1 MNLHPLDRRSAVC
14 GLIAVASV
22 VVAGCGSTVSQNGVR
37 GKQTPGVSVVGSG
50 ATTPAALRDWAA
62 FPVNAVPRPLVL
74 TGSSIIDPAS
84 GFANSDDK
92 AAYLSGSFDLMSR
105 LPSATATA
113 DGREV
118 MTAQSAL
125 TMLKDLG
132 AGNRLTSTHLQIS
145 RVNLGAATFDTDRG
159 PQLLPAWIFR
169 LRGVTDP
176 TFVLALPQAQ
186 WWPKPG
192 ISAGQVVNQR
202 AASSDGRRVTI
213 SFVGAAPGSGPCDA
227 EYTADVAESP
237 TAVMVTPRALPKPKP
252 TGNYFCN
259 EIGYRRTVTVALS
272 APLGNRVL
280 LAPAGPPLPAR

>member
-22 VVAGCGSTVSQNGVR
+22 IVAGCGSTVSQSGVG

-62 FPVNAVPRPLVL
+62 FPVDAVPRPLVL
-74 TGSSIIDPAS
+74 TGPSIIDPAS

-92 AAYLSGSFDLMSR
+92 VAYLSGSFDLMSR
-105 LPSATATA
+105 LPSAAATA

-125 TMLKDLG
+125 TMLKDAG
-132 AGNRLTSTHLQIS
+132 AGNRPTSTHLQITH
-145 RVNLGAATFDTDRG
+145 VTLGAATFETDRG
-159 PQLLPAWIFR
+159 AQLLPAWIFR

-176 TFVLALPQAQ
+176 AFVLALPQTQ
-186 WWPKPG
+186 WWPKLGVPSSQ
-192 ISAGQVVNQR
+192 IVSQK
-202 AASSDGRRVTI
+202 AASSRHVTI
-213 SFVGAAPGSGPCDA
+213 SFVGAPPGSGPCDA

-259 EIGYRRTVTVALS
+259 AIGYGRTVTVTLS

-280 LAPAGPPLPAR
+280 LTPAGPPLPAR

>member
-1 MNLHPLDRRSAVC
+1 MNLRALDRRSAVC
-14 GLIAVASV
+14 GLIAIASFAV
-22 VVAGCGSTVSQNGVR
+22 VGCGSTVSQSGVG
-37 GKQTPGVSVVGSG
+37 GKQTSGVSVVGSG

-84 GFANSDDK
+84 GFANGDDK
-92 AAYLSGSFDLMSR
+92 VAYVSGGFDLTSR

-113 DGREV
+113 DGRKV
-118 MTAQSAL
+118 MTAESAL
-125 TMLKDLG
+125 TLLKDAG
-132 AGNRLTSTHLQIS
+132 AGNRPASTHLQIT

-176 TFVLALPQAQ
+176 AFVLALPQAQ
-186 WWPKPG
+186 WWPRPG
-192 ISAGQVVNQR
+192 MSASQVINR
-202 AASSDGRRVTI
+202 SAASSDGRHVAI
-213 SFVGAAPGSGPCDA
+213 SFVGAAPGFGPCHA
-227 EYTADVAESP
+227 EYTADIAESP
-237 TAVMVTPRALPKPKP
+237 TAVMVTPRALPKPRP

-259 EIGYRRTVTVALS
+259 AIGYRRTVTVALS

-280 LAPAGPPLPAR
+280 LTPAGPPLPAR